1 MVKNSNQDSTP
12 PNLKIHKLVGRNQDF
27 TYTGM
32 GPVVI
37 YLQKSTDNL
46 KKIQSTLIVIVI
58 VIVIGD
64 DDVRTNLGPEKEKE
78 TYIKD

>member
-1 MVKNSNQDSTP
+1 MVTNPNQDSAP
-12 PNLKIHKLVGRNQDF
+12 QNLKIHKLVGRNQDC
-27 TYTGM
+27 TYTGI

-37 YLQKSTDNL
+37 DPQKLTDNL
-46 KKIQSTLIVIVI
+46 KKIQSTLIVVI
-58 VIVIGD
+58 VIIIGD

>member
-1 MVKNSNQDSTP
+1 MVTSPNQDSAL
-12 PNLKIHKLVGRNQDF
+12 PNLKIYKLVSRNQDF

-46 KKIQSTLIVIVI
+46 KKIQSTLIVVI
-58 VIVIGD
+58 VIIIGD
-64 DDVRTNLGPEKEKE
+64 DDVRTNLGPEKEKGP
-78 TYIKD
+78 YIKD

>member
-1 MVKNSNQDSTP
+1 MVTSPNQDSAL
-12 PNLKIHKLVGRNQDF
+12 PNLKIYKLVSRNQDF
-27 TYTGM
+27 TYTGI

-37 YLQKSTDNL
+37 DPQKLTDNL

-64 DDVRTNLGPEKEKE
+64 DDVWTNLGPEKEKE

>member
-1 MVKNSNQDSTP
+1 MVTSPNQDSAL
-12 PNLKIHKLVGRNQDF
+12 PNLKIYKLVSRNQDF
-27 TYTGM
+27 TYTGI

-37 YLQKSTDNL
+37 DPQKLTDNL
-46 KKIQSTLIVIVI
+46 KKIQSTLIVVI
-58 VIVIGD
+58 VIIIGD